1 MKGATGPQGPTGPKG
16 MTGAQGN
23 DGMKGMTGA
32 TGPQGPTGPKGM
44 TGAQGEQGMKGAT
57 GATGPQGDTGPQ
69 GPSTLVIRFNSGAE
83 DFTDGDYIGTG
94 IHTSML
100 IRAQQVVGVAGS
112 VTGLYVDLDEGPDP
126 LGIIT
131 GSQTWTI
138 TLFKNGAS
146 ETSIECTIS
155 EATNSC
161 SDLTGSVAVAA
172 TDLVTIQIVS
182 TGAAGAQDAHITG
195 ALLLTP

>member
-1 MKGATGPQGPTGPKG
+1 MKGMKG
-16 MTGAQGN
+16 MTGATGPAGPQGATGATGN

-32 TGPQGPTGPKGM
+32 TGPAGP
-44 TGAQGEQGMKGAT
+44 QGAT